1 MKDLLNNVIS
11 AGATDGE
18 IFYKNS
24 TRRNIEFD
32 NNKLKGASLTQ
43 STGVGLRMIKD
54 GKLSFSTST
63 DLSKFDVLVKNC
75 DEITPFSSPAE
86 FEFINKS
93 SNEDISIP
101 ENNIMELT
109 DEQLIEDGNKI
120 VSEITKEFPDVK
132 VGVEF
137 DINSS
142 YVEICNTKGL
152 SNNYKKDSINFSV
165 GGSFIKD
172 NNFINCYDG
181 QLLLN
186 SNYDVDAITASVSD
200 KIKLSRNIVTLNSGS
215 RPVIFTPNFLYS
227 SLIPLILGVNGKSVE
242 LGMSPLSK
250 KLGEQ
255 IFDER
260 FTIVDDATRHGAFN
274 THPFDDEGTPS
285 QRTEI
290 IKNGHLQS
298 FLHSLKTAK
307 KLNMEPTGN
316 GYKLGSFFPR
326 PDLSAEPSPYVT
338 NLHVEPGKVSFDDM
352 VADLKDGVIIDSVIG
367 FFMGNLFN
375 GEITGS
381 IDTGYHV
388 KNGKIVGK
396 IAGQS
401 INFNIYDIFK
411 NNLLDI
417 SSTTKNTP
425 FFFFHG
431 YNPAPY
437 AMFKDINIE

>member
-1 MKDLLNNVIS
+1 MKNLLNKVIS
-11 AGATDGE
+11 IGATDGE
-18 IFYKNS
+18 IYYKNS
-24 TRRNIEFD
+24 TKRNIAFA
-32 NNKLKGASLTQ
+32 NNNLKEVSFTQ
-43 STGVGLRMIKD
+43 STGVALRMIKD

-63 DLSKFDVLVKNC
+63 DLNEFDNLVKSC

-86 FEFINKS
+86 FNFINKH

-101 ENNIMELT
+101 ENNIMDLN
-109 DEQLIEDGNKI
+109 DEQLIEDGKKI
-120 VSEITKEFPDVK
+120 ITDITKEFPDVK

-137 DINSS
+137 DLNSS
-142 YVEICNTKGL
+142 YVEICNSKGL
-152 SNNYKKDSINFSV
+152 LNSYKKDSLSFSV
-165 GGSFIKD
+165 SSSFIKD
-172 NNFINCYDG
+172 NNFINFYDI

-186 SNYDVDAITASVSD
+186 SNYDINAMTNSVLEQ
-200 KIKLSRNIVTLNSGS
+200 IRLCRNIVTLDSGP
-215 RPVIFTPNFLYS
+215 RPVIFTPNFLCC
-227 SLIPLILGVNGKSVE
+227 SLIPLMLGVNGKKVE
-242 LGMSPLSK
+242 EGSSPLAK
-250 KLGEQ
+250 KLGTQ

-260 FTIVDDATRHGAFN
+260 FTIVDDATRPGAFN

-290 IKNGHLQS
+290 IKNGRLQS

-316 GYKLGSFFPR
+316 GYKLGNFLPKH
-326 PDLSAEPSPYVT
+326 DISAEPSPYVT
-338 NLHVEPGKVSFDDM
+338 NLHVEPGKVSLHDM
-352 VADLKDGVIIDSVIG
+352 IADLKDGVIIDSVIG
-367 FFMGNLFN
+367 FFMGNIGN

-381 IDTGYHV
+381 IDMGYHV

-396 IAGQS
+396 ISGQS

-411 NNLLDI
+411 NNLIDI

-431 YNPAPY
+431 YNPIPY

>member
-1 MKDLLNNVIS
+1 MKDLLNKVIS

-18 IFYKNS
+18 IYYKDS
-24 TRRNIEFD
+24 TRRVIAFD
-32 NNKLKGASLTQ
+32 NNKLKGASLNQ
-43 STGVGLRMIKD
+43 STGVALRMIKD
-54 GKLSFSTST
+54 GNLSFSTST
-63 DLSKFDVLVKNC
+63 DLNKFDELVENC
-75 DEITPFSSPAE
+75 NEMIPFSSPAE

-93 SNEDISIP
+93 SNEKISIP
-101 ENNIMELT
+101 ENDIMELT

-137 DINSS
+137 DINSTF
-142 YVEICNTKGL
+142 VEISNTKGL
-152 SNNYKKDSINFSV
+152 SKNYKKDSIIV
-165 GGSFIKD
+165 GAEGSFIKD
-172 NNFINCYDG
+172 NNFINCHEE
-181 QLLLN
+181 QFLLN
-186 SNYDVDAITASVSD
+186 SNYNVDDITNSLLE
-200 KIKLSRNIVTLNSGS
+200 KIKLSRNIVTLESGS
-215 RPVIFTPNFLYS
+215 RPVIFTPNFLYC
-227 SLIPLILGVNGKSVE
+227 SLIPLMLGVNGKYVQE
-242 LGMSPLSK
+242 GASPLAK
-250 KLGEQ
+250 KIGTQ

-260 FTIVDDATRHGAFN
+260 FTIVDDATRLGAFN

-285 QRTEI
+285 MRTEI
-290 IKNGHLQS
+290 IKNGHLNS

-326 PDLSAEPSPYVT
+326 PELSAEPTPYVT
-338 NLHVEPGKVSFDDM
+338 NLHVEPGKVSFEDM
-352 VADLKDGVIIDSVIG
+352 VSDIKDGVILDSVIG

-381 IDTGYHV
+381 IETGYHV

-401 INFNIYDIFK
+401 VNFNIYDIFK
-411 NNLLDI
+411 NNLLEI

-431 YNPAPY
+431 SNPAPY

>member
-1 MKDLLNNVIS
+1 MKDLLNKVIS
-11 AGATDGE
+11 TGATDGE
-18 IFYKNS
+18 IFYKDS
-24 TRRNIEFD
+24 TRRHIEFE
-32 NNKLKGASLTQ
+32 NNKLKAASLTQ
-43 STGVGLRMIKD
+43 STGVALRMIKD

-63 DLSKFDVLVKNC
+63 DLSKFDKLVKNC
-75 DEITPFSSPAE
+75 DEMTPFSSPAE
-86 FEFINKS
+86 IEFINKS
-93 SNEDISIP
+93 SDENISIP
-101 ENNIMELT
+101 ENDIMKLT

-120 VSEITKEFPDVK
+120 VSNLTKEFPDVK

-142 YVEICNTKGL
+142 YVEISNTKGF
-152 SNNYKKDSINFSV
+152 SNNYKKDSIIFSAS
-165 GGSFIKD
+165 GSFIKD
-172 NNFINCYDG
+172 NNFIECYDQ
-181 QLLLN
+181 QLLLT
-186 SNYDVDAITASVSD
+186 SNYDVDSITSSVSE
-200 KIKLSRNIVTLNSGS
+200 KIKLSRNIVTLDSGA
-215 RPVIFTPNFLYS
+215 RPVIFTPNFLYC
-227 SLIPLILGVNGKSVE
+227 SLIPLILGVNGKYIE
-242 LGMSPLSK
+242 AGASPLAK
-250 KLGEQ
+250 KIGEQ
-255 IFDER
+255 IFDDR
-260 FTIVDDATRHGAFN
+260 FTIIDDATRLGAFN

-316 GYKLGSFFPR
+316 GYKLGNFFPR
-326 PDLSAEPSPYVT
+326 PELSAEPAPYVT
-338 NLHVEPGKVSFDDM
+338 NLHVEPGKVSFNDM
-352 VADLKDGVIIDSVIG
+352 VSDLKDGIIIDSVIG

-381 IDTGYHV
+381 IDTGYHI

-411 NNLLDI
+411 NNLVDI